1 MTFFNSVKR
10 KINMRNIFSA
20 IIYLIIVCVVIWEV
34 FCIGFSNDINWKF
47 MIGAIGVPVPDW
59 FVCGICIVVGTVCLF
74 KCLKFIKLII
84 RNSEFNSLMVSV
96 KKIGNA
102 DDIGDLLLSLPKNPY
117 TKGGELKYN
126 NQVLFYI
133 KGTYVKIIN
142 PAFIKS
148 IHPEYSYN
156 DGYNV
161 GLLFENDS
169 LKIKTNKKSIM
180 LLAED
185 ISKLYGKPIVN

>member
-1 MTFFNSVKR
+1 MTFFNSVKI
-10 KINMRNIFSA
+10 KIKMRNIFSA
-20 IIYLIIVCVVIWEV
+20 IIYLIIVCVGIWEV
-34 FCIGFSNDINWKF
+34 FCIGFSNDLNWEF
-47 MIGAIGVPVPDW
+47 MIGAIEVPVPDW

-96 KKIGNA
+96 NKIGNA